1 MHYHHATATLVIRN
15 APRLTQLQALKLARL
30 IGIKKGSGNSR
41 SGAGRATLRVKRGTH
56 PKVLADWLECQGVKM
71 VHFRAEYASIYTAKL
86 YPLQ

>member
-1 MHYHHATATLVIRN
+1 MHYRQATATLVIRN

-30 IGIKKGSGNSR
+30 IAIKKRTGKTRCGV
-41 SGAGRATLRVKRGTH
+41 GKAELRVKRGTH

-71 VHFRAEYASIYTAKL
+71 VHAKAEYASIYTAKL